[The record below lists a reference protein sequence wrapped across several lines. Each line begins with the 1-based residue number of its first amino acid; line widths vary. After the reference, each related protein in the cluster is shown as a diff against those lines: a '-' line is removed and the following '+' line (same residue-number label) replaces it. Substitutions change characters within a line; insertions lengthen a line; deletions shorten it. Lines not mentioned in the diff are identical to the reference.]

1 MELNELKKAW
11 GKVSEAKDQN
21 HLMNANEIRQML
33 QKRGSGILSK
43 LERNV
48 RTGFWLLGIFLLLT
62 IADQYFP
69 YDVILPSSLNDQH
82 IPNPFLIKIIGIVV
96 NCIIMLTFILFVY
109 RYHKLKIKNLAADN
123 MRVALRKV
131 IQLLD
136 AFKKEFYLAL
146 IVFLCAASA
155 GFVAGVWEAI
165 KTMSGSQTMG
175 NPRLIE
181 TGLLILL
188 IMTILISLI
197 FYIFHKGFN
206 SLYGKYRQQLIGTLN
221 ELDETEE

>member
-1 MELNELKKAW
+1 MELNELKNAW

-21 HLMNANEIRQML
+21 HLVNSDEIRQML
-33 QKRGSGILSK
+33 QRKGSGILSN

-48 RTGFWLLGIFLLLT
+48 RTGFWLLGIFIPLT
-62 IADQYFP
+62 IVDQYIP
-69 YDVILPSSLNDQH
+69 YECIFQAFLIEK
-82 IPNPFLIKIIGIVV
+82 IPTPVSIKIIGIIA

-109 RYHKLKIKNLAADN
+109 RYHKLEIRNLAADN
-123 MRVALRKV
+123 MQLALQKV

-136 AFKKEFYLAL
+136 TFKKEFYLAL
-146 IVFLCAASA
+146 IIFSCADSA
-155 GFVAGVWEAI
+155 GFAMGVWQGIETIPGLETLNNLKLFVAGIAV
-165 KTMSGSQTMG
+165 
-175 NPRLIE
+175 
-181 TGLLILL
+181 LLI
-188 IMTILISLI
+188 IAILISLI

>member
-21 HLMNANEIRQML
+21 HLVNTDEIRQMV
-33 QKRGSGILSK
+33 QRRGSGILSK

-62 IADQYFP
+62 IADQYLP
-69 YDVILPSSLNDQH
+69 YDRIFPSYLNEQQ
-82 IPNPFLIKIIGIVV
+82 IPTPLSIKMIGIIV
-96 NCIIMLTFILFVY
+96 NCIIMLTFILFFY
-109 RYHKLKIKNLAADN
+109 RYQKLKIKNLAADN
-123 MRVALRKV
+123 MPVALRKV
-131 IQLLD
+131 VQLLD
-136 AFKKEFYLAL
+136 TFKREFYLAL
-146 IVFLCAASA
+146 IVFSCAESA
-155 GFVAGVWEAI
+155 GFAMGVWEGI
-165 KTMSGSQTMG
+165 KSMSGLETMS
-175 NPRLIE
+175 NPRLIMA
-181 TGLLILL
+181 GFLILL
-188 IMTILISLI
+188 VMASLIALI

>member
-21 HLMNANEIRQML
+21 HLMKADEIRQMV
-33 QKRGSGILSK
+33 QRRGSGILSK

-62 IADQYFP
+62 IADQYLP
-69 YDVILPSSLNDQH
+69 YDRIFPSYMKEHVLT
-82 IPNPFLIKIIGIVV
+82 PFLKIIGVIV
-96 NCIIMLTFILFVY
+96 NCIMMFTFILFFS

-123 MRVALRKV
+123 MKVALQKV
-131 IQLLD
+131 VQLLD
-136 AFKKEFYLAL
+136 TFKKEFYLAL
-146 IVFLCAASA
+146 IVFTCAESA
-155 GFVAGVWEAI
+155 GFVMGVWEGI
-165 KTMSGSQTMG
+165 KSMSGYQTMS
-175 NPRLIE
+175 NPRLIVA
-181 TGLLILL
+181 GLLILL
-188 IMTILISLI
+188 VMAIIVTLI

>member
-21 HLMNANEIRQML
+21 HMVNSDEIRQML
-33 QKRGSGILSK
+33 QRKGSGILSK

-62 IADQYFP
+62 IADQYIPYECIFP
-69 YDVILPSSLNDQH
+69 AYLIDK
-82 IPNPFLIKIIGIVV
+82 IPTPVSIKIIGIIV

-109 RYHKLKIKNLAADN
+109 RYRKLNIRNLAADN
-123 MRVALRKV
+123 MHVALAKV

-136 AFKKEFYLAL
+136 TFKKEFYLAL
-146 IVFLCAASA
+146 IIFSCAESA
-155 GFVAGVWEAI
+155 GFAMGVWQGI
-165 KTMSGSQTMG
+165 KTMPGLEAL
-175 NPRLIE
+175 NNLK
-181 TGLLILL
+181 LLIAGTLVLL
-188 IMTILISLI
+188 IMAALISMI
-197 FYIFHKGFN
+197 FYLFHKGFN

>member
-21 HLMNANEIRQML
+21 HLVNTEEIGQML
-33 QKRGSGILSK
+33 RSKGSGILSK

-62 IADQYFP
+62 IADQYLP
-69 YDVILPSSLNDQH
+69 YDCLFPSS
-82 IPNPFLIKIIGIVV
+82 IKEKLPTPLSINIIGVIV
-96 NCIIMLTFILFVY
+96 NCIMMLTFILFVY
-109 RYHKLKIKNLAADN
+109 RYHKLNIRSLAAND
-123 MRVALRKV
+123 MREALRKV

-136 AFKKEFYLAL
+136 TFKKEFYLAL
-146 IVFLCAASA
+146 IVFLCAEGA
-155 GFVAGVWEAI
+155 GFTLGVWEGI
-165 KTMSGSQTMG
+165 KAMSNLGTLSPQK
-175 NPRLIE
+175 IIIIVA
-181 TGLLILL
+181 LILL
-188 IMTILISLI
+188 VLATFIALI
-197 FYIFHKGFN
+197 FYLFRKGFN